1 MKCLQAIATCTCFL
15 LNLDRNRSLVV
26 PFFAI
31 TGIVPV
37 KVYHNYHMVHFDLD
51 VFRDKIGM
59 EQLIPLIRE
68 IFAKKPNET
77 YNTSDFHCGPERMEK
92 KYY

>member
-1 MKCLQAIATCTCFL
+1 
-15 LNLDRNRSLVV
+15 
-26 PFFAI
+26 
-31 TGIVPV
+31 
-37 KVYHNYHMVHFDLD
+37 MVHFDLN